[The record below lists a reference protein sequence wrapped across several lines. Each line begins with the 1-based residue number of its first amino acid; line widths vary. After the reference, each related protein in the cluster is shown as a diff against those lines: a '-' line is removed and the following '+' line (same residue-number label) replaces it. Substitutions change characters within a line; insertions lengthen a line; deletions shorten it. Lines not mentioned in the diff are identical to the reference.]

1 MRAVPGSP
9 CISCT
14 SQVQAAQAVGTLRGH
29 SPSWAM
35 HRLSGGWSQA
45 VTFLADMNHPG
56 PQDDVVS
63 DWQPARNLLGDVVS
77 GTEISA
83 ASYLQ
88 ALAILCPLFC
98 LWGGRAL
105 NSSQLTL
112 LRYLFNPLF
121 CERTRGH
128 HVALEPFTGKVL
140 FILFYFLS
148 L

>member
-77 GTEISA
+77 GTEIVVA
-83 ASYLQ
+83 PCLPP
-88 ALAILCPLFC
+88 LAVIHLPLC
-98 LWGGRAL
+98 LWKKVEGTASL
-105 NSSQLTL
+105 LT
-112 LRYLFNPLF
+112 F
-121 CERTRGH
+121 GIH
-128 HVALEPFTGKVL
+128 
-140 FILFYFLS
+140 
-148 L
+148 